1 MDAIAT
7 TAPPHRLRRHP
18 MIFPRPSLTPMAR
31 AIALAATVIVALGS
45 GACSSKL
52 SEDPILRLSSQE
64 AFDQGKQLMAEE
76 KYARARD
83 YLTHAFE
90 VEPNSATG
98 REALLLVADS
108 SYLQGGRLNY
118 IQAETK
124 YRDFLNRFPTSDR
137 AAYVQFQIA
146 NSLAQRIGRPDR
158 DLSASREAL
167 QAYQDLLRL
176 YPTSEYA
183 AQAREKMRVV
193 RQNLAEHELAVGD
206 FYLSYGLPR
215 AAADRFAFL
224 LENYP
229 GYEGREVVL
238 YKLGVAQAEG
248 RLPEEARQS
257 FARLREEFPGSSYLN
272 DLPELPAPQPEEEA
286 AAEDGDDADTDQEE
300 SAP

>member
-1 MDAIAT
+1 MIFSLPSLAT
-7 TAPPHRLRRHP
+7 PIRRARLATAP
-18 MIFPRPSLTPMAR
+18 TAR
-31 AIALAATVIVALGS
+31 IVVLAAAVLVALGAA
-45 GACSSKL
+45 GCSKNL
-52 SEDPILRLSSQE
+52 AEDPILRLASQE
-64 AFDQGKQLMAEE
+64 ALEQGKQLMAEE

-108 SYLQGGRLNY
+108 SYLQGGRINY
-118 IQAETK
+118 VQAETK

-206 FYLSYGLPR
+206 FYMSYGLPR
-215 AAADRFAFL
+215 AAAERFAYL

-229 GYEGREVVL
+229 GYGGREEVL
-238 YKLGVAQAEG
+238 YKLGVARARSRQ
-248 RLPEEARQS
+248 PEEARQS
-257 FARLREEFPGSSYLN
+257 FDRLREEFPGSSYLSE
-272 DLPELPAPQPEEEA
+272 LPELPAPEADEEA
-286 AAEDGDDADTDQEE
+286 AAEEGDGDTDQEE

>member
-1 MDAIAT
+1 
-7 TAPPHRLRRHP
+7 
-18 MIFPRPSLTPMAR
+18 MIFSRPSLSAPTAR
-31 AIALAATVIVALGS
+31 AIALAAAVLVALGT
-45 GACSSKL
+45 GGCSSKL

-64 AFDQGKQLMAEE
+64 AFEQGKQLMAEE

-118 IQAETK
+118 VQAETK
-124 YRDFLNRFPTSDR
+124 YRDFLNRFPTSER

-167 QAYQDLLRL
+167 EAYQDLLRL

-215 AAADRFAFL
+215 AAAERFDYL

-229 GYEGREVVL
+229 GYEGREEVL
-238 YKLGVAQAEG
+238 YKLGVARAEG
-248 RLPEEARQS
+248 RQPEEARRS
-257 FARLREEFPGSSYLN
+257 FERLAEEFPGSAYLN
-272 DLPELPAPQPEEEA
+272 DLPELPAPEPEEEA
-286 AAEDGDDADTDQEE
+286 AAEDGDDDTDQEE